1 MKRRT
6 ASLLAWSLW
15 GLFAVML
22 VATFVLSVVNGSRRF
37 VVGDVTNSLA
47 FLALA
52 TVGAIVASRLP
63 RNPLGWIYCA
73 SAILTGSQELLT
85 EYSHYVSYTRPGLL
99 LGGVFSMWVANWVWA
114 PGFSLLLVFSFLLFP
129 DGHLPSRRW
138 RPVMWCSVGLM
149 AFLFIVFA
157 MYTQGYTDSIGTP
170 VPNPYAIPA
179 LAGFFNAF
187 LGFAQLLFVIP
198 IVLAL
203 ASLVVRY
210 RRSHGEEREQIKW
223 LLWAAAVITV
233 FNVLP
238 LNQGNN
244 NVTSAIQ
251 GVMITLIPI
260 STGIAILKYRLY
272 DIDIIV
278 NKTVVYGALAAFIT
292 VVYVAIVVG
301 LGRAFGSSNNVALS
315 IAATAVVAIAFQPV
329 RELVQRYANRLIY
342 GKRATPYEVM
352 AGFSHRV
359 AGTLSVEQVLPEMA
373 EAAAR
378 GVGASQGRIRLF
390 LANGGEHV
398 VDWPVGGEA
407 PRGTS
412 RAIEV
417 LYQGAPVGEIS
428 VTKPPG
434 DTITPAEDALLADLA
449 AQAGLALHNVRLTD
463 ELELRLEELS
473 RQSAALQVSRQRLV
487 TARDAQ
493 RRELERDISEGPHRQ
508 LLDIG
513 RRLGE
518 AADLVERDP
527 DDAEAILDRLGEQ
540 ATTTLEALRD
550 LARGIFPPLLVDKGV
565 VAALEAHIRKVGADA
580 RVKAEAGFAE
590 LRFDADV
597 EACVYFCCAQ
607 AVQNVI
613 RHAENAPSTVE
624 LALDGGILTFSVRD
638 DGPGFENGSRPDGM
652 GMRIMQDRID
662 ALEGVLTVESAPGRG
677 TLVVGR
683 VPAAALEVVS

>member
-1 MKRRT
+1 MKQRT
-6 ASLLAWSLW
+6 ASVLAWSLW
-15 GLFAVML
+15 GLFVVML
-22 VATFVLSVVNGSRRF
+22 VSTIALGAVNGDSI
-37 VVGDVTNSLA
+37 VVADVTNSLA

-52 TVGAIVASRLP
+52 TVGAVVASRIP
-63 RNPLGWIYCA
+63 SNPLGWIYCA
-73 SAILTGSQELLT
+73 AAILTTMQEVLT
-85 EYSHYVSYTRPGLL
+85 QYSRYVSYTKPGILP
-99 LGGVFSMWVANWVWA
+99 GGVLTMWVANWVWA
-114 PGFSLLLVFSFLLFP
+114 PGFSLVLVFSFLLFP
-129 DGHLPSRRW
+129 DGRLPSRRW
-138 RPVMWCSVGLM
+138 RPAAWCSAAVVALLTITS
-149 AFLFIVFA
+149 AL
-157 MYTQGYTDSIGTP
+157 YTADYTDSIGRP
-170 VPNPYAIPA
+170 VPNPFTIPA
-179 LAGFFNAF
+179 LSGFFNAA
-187 LGFAQLLFVIP
+187 LGVAQILFVLP
-198 IVLAL
+198 VAVAL
-203 ASLVVRY
+203 ASLIARF

-223 LLWAAAVITV
+223 LLWSAALIAV
-233 FNVLP
+233 FMALP
-238 LNQGNN
+238 LHQGESEVAN
-244 NVTSAIQ
+244 TIT
-251 GVMITLIPI
+251 GVLITLIPI
-260 STGIAILKYRLY
+260 SSGIAIMKYRLF
-272 DIDIIV
+272 DIDVVI

-292 VVYVAIVVG
+292 VVYVAVVVG
-301 LGRAFGSSNNVALS
+301 LGRVIGSSNNVALS

-428 VTKPPG
+428 VTKLPG
-434 DTITPAEDALLADLA
+434 DTITPAEDALLSDLA

-493 RRELERDISEGPHRQ
+493 RRGLERDISEGPHRQ

-565 VAALEAHIRKVGADA
+565 VAALEAHIRKVGANA
-580 RVKAEAGFAE
+580 GVKAEAGFAE

-638 DGPGFENGSRPDGM
+638 DGPGFESGSRPDGM

>member
-1 MKRRT
+1 MRRRT
-6 ASLLAWSLW
+6 ASVLVWSLW
-15 GLFAVML
+15 GLFVVML
-22 VATFVLSVVNGSRRF
+22 VSTPTLAVVNGTPI
-37 VVGDVTNSLA
+37 VAADVTNSLA

-52 TVGAIVASRLP
+52 TVGAVVASRIP
-63 RNPLGWIYCA
+63 SNPLGWLYCGA
-73 SAILTGSQELLT
+73 AILTLMQEVLT
-85 EYSHYVSYTRPGLL
+85 EYSHYVSYTKPGVLP
-99 LGGVFSMWVANWVWA
+99 GGVLAMWVANWVWA
-114 PGFSLLLVFSFLLFP
+114 PGFSLVLVFSFLLFP
-129 DGHLPSRRW
+129 DGHLPSPRW
-138 RPVMWCSVGLM
+138 RPAAWCS
-149 AFLFIVFA
+149 AAIVALLTVSSA
-157 MYTQGYTDSIGTP
+157 MYTADYTDSIGRL
-170 VPNPYAIPA
+170 VPNPFAIPA
-179 LAGFFNAF
+179 LSGFFNAA
-187 LGFAQLLFVIP
+187 LGVAQILLLLP
-198 IVLAL
+198 IVVAL
-203 ASLVVRY
+203 ASLIARF
-210 RRSHGEEREQIKW
+210 RRSHSEEREQIKW
-223 LLWAAAVITV
+223 LLWSAALIAV
-233 FNVLP
+233 FGALP
-238 LNQGNN
+238 LHQGESE
-244 NVTSAIQ
+244 VTSAIT
-251 GVMITLIPI
+251 GILITLIPI
-260 STGIAILKYRLY
+260 SSGIAILKYRLY
-272 DIDIIV
+272 DIDVVI

-292 VVYVAIVVG
+292 VVYVAVVVG
-301 LGRAFGSSNNVALS
+301 LGRVIGSSNNVALS

-329 RELVQRYANRLIY
+329 RQLVQRYANRLIY

-412 RAIEV
+412 RVIEV

-565 VAALEAHIRKVGADA
+565 VAALEAHIRKVGANA
-580 RVKAEAGFAE
+580 RVKAEAGFAD